1 MSCAQS
7 TGTPYRRLCA
17 PRVTLHEAAA
27 VFRERVARMVPE
39 LRRPLW
45 AAALAATGAVE
56 PMAHGLQGKSCV
68 PGKNIAQF
76 ALTTIASFMMPA
88 SSAVVAYSSTS
99 SHGKSAS
106 SGLCLSPH
114 PPPRFLYETKLLTVC
129 SIVIKIEARFMFFLF
144 VHL

>member
-27 VFRERVARMVPE
+27 VFRERVARMVLE
-39 LRRPLW
+39 LRRQLW

-56 PMAHGLQGKSCV
+56 PMAHGLQGKSRV

-88 SSAVVAYSSTS
+88 SSTVVAYSSTS

-106 SGLCLSPH
+106 SGFSPH
-114 PPPRFLYETKLLTVC
+114 PPPPFLYETELLTVC

>member
-27 VFRERVARMVPE
+27 VFRERVAHTVPE
-39 LRRPLW
+39 LRHQLW

-88 SSAVVAYSSTS
+88 SSTVVLVAYSSTS
-99 SHGKSAS
+99 GHGKSAS
-106 SGLCLSPH
+106 SGLSPH
-114 PPPRFLYETKLLTVC
+114 LPPPFLYETKLLTVW